1 NNATVDALT
10 GTADTLTETF
20 AYVITDGN
28 GNTASA
34 NIIIN
39 IAGTDDPSVAVDD
52 TSNVTEQTGTATT
65 SVTFNSAAGLLAND
79 SDPDD
84 TLTVKASSVGTFADD
99 YGTFT
104 ITSSGAWS
112 YSLDDNNATV
122 DALTGTADT
131 LTETFAYVITDGSG
145 GKDTANIIITIAGTD
160 DPPVAVD
167 DTAGITE
174 QTGTATTS
182 VAFTSTVGLL
192 ANDSDPDDSLSVT
205 TTGTFTDS
213 YGTFTITSAG
223 AWSYSLDDNNATVD
237 ALTGTA
243 DTLTETFAYVI
254 TDGSGGKDTAN
265 IIITIAG
272 TDDPPVAVDDTA
284 GITELADN
292 TAINS
297 ISMTTATGL
306 LANDS
311 DPDDTLTVT
320 STGTFTGDYGTLFVN
335 ADGSYS
341 YRLINTNTLV
351 NALNTGETLTDAF
364 AYTITDGAT
373 TDVANVTIII
383 NGVNDSPTAVDDTA
397 TVTELVDSIASNS
410 ISMTT
415 ATGLLANDIDPED
428 NLSVTSTGTFT
439 GDYGTL
445 SVNSDG
451 SYSYSLD
458 NTNTLVNAL
467 DAGENLSD
475 TFTYTITDGAISDTA
490 QVKII
495 INGVNDSPVAV
506 GDSSSVTELKDTT
519 TGNTATGTATLIAN
533 DSDPE
538 GDAMTVTTTGTMT
551 GTYGDLS
558 IDGAGNYSY
567 SLDNSNSTVNALD
580 TGDAV
585 TETFTYVLSDGNG
598 NTDSATITITINGA
612 DDDIVSITDPSD
624 ENIAPIST
632 SVIPVGPTNA
642 LSHSQLASNRF
653 WFFNDSMQLNPDL
666 IFFEDD
672 TENLHFFSTDPG
684 SEVADFDDGI
694 YWPTE
699 DTINRLLEEEFLN
712 DDEDDDEED
721 DDEEDDQTYFQNDTE
736 KHVESDLMKRFPVI
750 VKVLAFLNM
759 FI

>member
-1 NNATVDALT
+1 
-10 GTADTLTETF
+10 
-20 AYVITDGN
+20 
-28 GNTASA
+28 
-34 NIIIN
+34 
-39 IAGTDDPSVAVDD
+39 
-52 TSNVTEQTGTATT
+52 
-65 SVTFNSAAGLLAND
+65 GLLAND

-104 ITSSGAWS
+104 ITSS
-112 YSLDDNNATV
+112 
-122 DALTGTADT
+122 
-131 LTETFAYVITDGSG
+131 
-145 GKDTANIIITIAGTD
+145 
-160 DPPVAVD
+160 
-167 DTAGITE
+167 
-174 QTGTATTS
+174 
-182 VAFTSTVGLL
+182 
-192 ANDSDPDDSLSVT
+192 
-205 TTGTFTDS
+205 
-213 YGTFTITSAG
+213 G